1 MIKRTSLFEIYRRCL
16 AFPTLIM
23 AYGRVVCENENLND
37 KIFGVESLL
46 NGYERQRGVA
56 KGFAIF
62 ADCSATL
69 SRSGNS
75 SIRRFL
81 TIWNRQPYGMW

>member
-1 MIKRTSLFEIYRRCL
+1 MRKGLIEIYHCYL
-16 AFPTLIM
+16 DFPTLIR

>member
-1 MIKRTSLFEIYRRCL
+1 MRKGLIEIYHCYL
-16 AFPTLIM
+16 AFPTLIR